1 MIYLQQVEG
10 QYPDV
15 YLAKGADLQAIRDV
29 PGDLATV
36 EGWLASG
43 RRVFIISPV
52 RQRSLVEQLEVD
64 GRFRLV
70 ANDPLYEV
78 NFLTETID

>member
-1 MIYLQQVEG
+1 MIYLQQAEG
-10 QYPDV
+10 QYPGV
-15 YLAKGADLQAIRDV
+15 YLTKGADLQALREV

-52 RQRSLVEQLEVD
+52 RQRSLVEQFEAD

-78 NFLTETID
+78 KYVTETID